1 MFKQTNNKFLILL
14 VVVLALSNI
23 ALLSIL
29 IFQKPQSHS
38 KKKYREER
46 MKNFLVKDIGLSA
59 SQMATYDALYK
70 THMQSMEQLFD
81 TMRTGGNQNFEL
93 LGKKGFSDSAI
104 DVVVNRSAVQQKI
117 VDQKVLAHFKEIR
130 NICSGEQKARFDS
143 GISKLFF
150 KKEQTKKDK

>member
-70 THMQSMEQLFD
+70 THKQSMELLFD
-81 TMRTGGNQNFEL
+81 TMRTGGNQNF
-93 LGKKGFSDSAI
+93 KKGFSDSAI
-104 DVVVNRSAVQQKI
+104 NVVVNRSAVQQKI

-150 KKEQTKKDK
+150 KKEQKQKR